1 MEVFMHRQIYRA
13 ALAVGLACALA
24 GCGSKGQT
32 GGHSAAS
39 TAAEA
44 AASSPA
50 ETQAAPQDGE
60 TAAESGT
67 SADIATAAAG
77 TESADQFGGVV
88 SSANLTVN
96 NAGLSIDNGRVCV
109 LNADPRADA
118 ALQTLAT
125 LYNSELGGNV
135 TVVTVSNGD
144 YNADLKEFLRQD
156 EYPTIFNIGSETDAA
171 KWSDYLYDLSGS
183 DIASHVAD
191 PSLSVTYDGK
201 TAAVPASVHV
211 YGIVCNRT
219 ILNAYCQM
227 NGALISSPD
236 DIQSLAALSAVA
248 DDIET
253 RLPELNAQLAAD
265 GSSFTVT
272 EAFASPSLD
281 SASSWKLSEQLAALP
296 IYYELKDKGVTD
308 FSEPADALSGTYLEN
323 FRQIF
328 DLYTGDS
335 AADVTH
341 LADGGYDAE
350 QELGSGQAVFWLG
363 GDQDYGTL
371 TSGKYAVTAADLDI
385 IPIYFG
391 VDDANEGLC
400 IDSDY
405 HWAVN
410 AKARKREIQASLTFL
425 EWLYTSDAGRAALGQ
440 DLGLICPYD
449 TCTGDFAPANAFGAK
464 AITYGMQGRTSV
476 PWAYTAVA
484 DPDSWRSGLTEALNA
499 YAAGSGTWDD
509 VKKAFSYTS

>member
-1 MEVFMHRQIYRA
+1 MEDVMHKKIYQTVLA
-13 ALAVGLACALA
+13 AGLACALA
-24 GCGSKGQT
+24 GCGSAGQAE
-32 GGHSAAS
+32 GDASAS
-39 TAAEA
+39 TAAAESATASSSEEAQA
-44 AASSPA
+44 AAA
-50 ETQAAPQDGE
+50 Q
-60 TAAESGT
+60 TASQTEATDT
-67 SADIATAAAG
+67 SANNGATAGEEAV
-77 TESADQFGGVV
+77 DQFGGVV

-96 NAGLSIDNGRVCV
+96 SAGLSIDAGRVYV

-144 YNADLKEFLRQD
+144 YNADLKEFLKQD
-156 EYPTIFNIGSETDAA
+156 EYPTVFNVGSEADAA
-171 KWSDYLYDLSGS
+171 KWKDYLYDLDGS

-191 PSLSVTYDGK
+191 SSLDITYDGK

-219 ILNAYCQM
+219 ILESYCKM
-227 NGALISSPD
+227 SGALISSPD
-236 DIQSLAALSAVA
+236 DIQSLATLSAVA

-253 RLPELNAQLAAD
+253 RLQELNAQLAAD
-265 GSSFTVT
+265 GKSFAVT

-281 SASSWKLSEQLAALP
+281 SKSSWKLSEQLAALP

-341 LADGGYDAE
+341 LADGGYDA
-350 QELGSGQAVFWLG
+350 S
-363 GDQDYGTL
+363 
-371 TSGKYAVTAADLDI
+371 S
-385 IPIYFG
+385 
-391 VDDANEGLC
+391 
-400 IDSDY
+400 
-405 HWAVN
+405 
-410 AKARKREIQASLTFL
+410 QASLTFL

>member
-1 MEVFMHRQIYRA
+1 M
-13 ALAVGLACALA
+13 
-24 GCGSKGQT
+24 
-32 GGHSAAS
+32 
-39 TAAEA
+39 
-44 AASSPA
+44 
-50 ETQAAPQDGE
+50 
-60 TAAESGT
+60 
-67 SADIATAAAG
+67 
-77 TESADQFGGVV
+77 
-88 SSANLTVN
+88 
-96 NAGLSIDNGRVCV
+96 
-109 LNADPRADA
+109 NADPRADA

-272 EAFASPSLD
+272 EAFASPSL
-281 SASSWKLSEQLAALP
+281 
-296 IYYELKDKGVTD
+296 
-308 FSEPADALSGTYLEN
+308 
-323 FRQIF
+323 
-328 DLYTGDS
+328 

-350 QELGSGQAVFWLG
+350 QEFGSGQAVFWQG
-363 GDQDYGTL
+363 GDQDYSTL
-371 TSGKYAVTAADLDI
+371 TGGTYAVTASDLDI

>member
-1 MEVFMHRQIYRA
+1 MHKKIYQTVLA
-13 ALAVGLACALA
+13 AGLACALA
-24 GCGSKGQT
+24 GCGSAGQAE
-32 GGHSAAS
+32 GDASAS
-39 TAAEA
+39 TAAAESATASSSEEAQA
-44 AASSPA
+44 AAA
-50 ETQAAPQDGE
+50 Q
-60 TAAESGT
+60 TASQTEATDT
-67 SADIATAAAG
+67 SANNGATAGEEAV
-77 TESADQFGGVV
+77 DQFGGVV

-96 NAGLSIDNGRVCV
+96 SAGLSIDAGRVYV

-144 YNADLKEFLRQD
+144 YNADLKEFLKQD
-156 EYPTIFNIGSETDAA
+156 EYPTVFNVGSEADAA
-171 KWSDYLYDLSGS
+171 KWKDYLYDLDGS

-191 PSLSVTYDGK
+191 SSLDITYDGK

-219 ILNAYCQM
+219 ILESYCKM
-227 NGALISSPD
+227 SGALISSPD
-236 DIQSLAALSAVA
+236 DIQSLATLSAVA

-253 RLPELNAQLAAD
+253 RLQELNAQLAAD
-265 GSSFTVT
+265 GKSFAVT

-281 SASSWKLSEQLAALP
+281 SKSSWKLSEQLAALP

-350 QELGSGQAVFWLG
+350 QELGSGQAVFWQG
-363 GDQDYGTL
+363 GDQDYSTL
-371 TSGKYAVTAADLDI
+371 TGGTYAVTASDLDI

>member
-1 MEVFMHRQIYRA
+1 MHRQIYRA

-248 DDIET
+248 DDI
-253 RLPELNAQLAAD
+253 
-265 GSSFTVT
+265 
-272 EAFASPSLD
+272 
-281 SASSWKLSEQLAALP
+281 
-296 IYYELKDKGVTD
+296 
-308 FSEPADALSGTYLEN
+308 
-323 FRQIF
+323 FR
-328 DLYTGDS
+328 S
-335 AADVTH
+335 
-341 LADGGYDAE
+341 
-350 QELGSGQAVFWLG
+350 
-363 GDQDYGTL
+363 
-371 TSGKYAVTAADLDI
+371 
-385 IPIYFG
+385 
-391 VDDANEGLC
+391 
-400 IDSDY
+400 
-405 HWAVN
+405 
-410 AKARKREIQASLTFL
+410 
-425 EWLYTSDAGRAALGQ
+425 
-440 DLGLICPYD
+440 
-449 TCTGDFAPANAFGAK
+449 
-464 AITYGMQGRTSV
+464 
-476 PWAYTAVA
+476 
-484 DPDSWRSGLTEALNA
+484 
-499 YAAGSGTWDD
+499 
-509 VKKAFSYTS
+509 